1 VIRPELS
8 EKITDDKSFA
18 LAVGMMG
25 ALSRYADT
33 VAAAVL
39 SGKSVPDLTGFLS
52 EAHSRFEQLASM
64 ALAALSE
71 SERATAKEIIGTLPD
86 TQDPV
91 LTALVCDQAFV
102 FLQSFLQQDA
112 LLAHVRLASARAGLE
127 EASVRAEIDRLGT
140 KPSGLYV

>member
-1 VIRPELS
+1 MTPPELS
-8 EKITDDKSFA
+8 DRISDDRSFA

-33 VAAAVL
+33 VASAVL
-39 SGKSVPDLTGFLS
+39 AGKQVPDVTGFLR
-52 EAHSRFEQLASM
+52 EARSRFERLCSLALES
-64 ALAALSE
+64 LSD
-71 SERATAKEIIGTLPD
+71 SERDSAREMIGSIPD
-86 TQDPV
+86 SQDPV
-91 LTALVCDQAFV
+91 VTALVCDQAFM

-127 EASVRAEIDRLGT
+127 EASVRAEIDRLGV